1 MVGVAFFLLLF
12 LHESHF
18 FSTFATEKIKGW
30 KCDNKIDKM
39 QKIIEIKG
47 GVVRHPQMRMGAPID
62 FELLAGE
69 QLAIVGDNGS
79 GKTRLVDVL
88 TGKCA
93 LMPMNGVK
101 YDFAP
106 SKAKLVSDNMK
117 YLTFRDSYGTT
128 EGVYYYQQRW
138 NQNDIEETPLVK
150 DLLAESFRIAEEG
163 LTRKTVFDKFL
174 VREETPEQEA
184 ARLAEEEAD
193 KRAMHQELEKVRM
206 HLYEIFHLE
215 QLLDKHIILLSSGEL
230 RKFQLTKTLLTNP
243 RVLIM
248 DNPFIGLDVTAR
260 GQLAEFLTL
269 LTKETN
275 VSVVLV
281 LSKTD
286 DIPDFITHV
295 VPVKDLKVG
304 EKMTLQEY
312 KDSMEPVPARMLS
325 EEKERA
331 ILALPECLNESGAL
345 YMENGTC
352 PSVIDFRK
360 VNIRYGERTILKD
373 LSFKVMQGEHWAL
386 SGENGA
392 GKSTLLS
399 IVCADNPQS
408 YANDIVLFGHQRG
421 KGESIWDIKKHIGY
435 ISPEM
440 HRAYM
445 KDIPAVDIVA
455 SGLSDV
461 SGLYKKPKPEQRAVC
476 EFWMDIFGIK
486 QYADTTFLKLSSGEQ
501 RLVLLARAF
510 VKDPSLLILDEPLH
524 GLDLKNRRLVKDVIE
539 VFCQRKNKTM
549 IMVTHYK
556 EEYPRN
562 IDHEIFL
569 KKIS

>member
-1 MVGVAFFLLLF
+1 M
-12 LHESHF
+12 
-18 FSTFATEKIKGW
+18 
-30 KCDNKIDKM
+30 
-39 QKIIEIKG
+39 
-47 GVVRHPQMRMGAPID
+47 MRMNAPID

-93 LMPMNGVK
+93 LMPMNGVR
-101 YDFAP
+101 YDFSP
-106 SKAKLVSDNMK
+106 SKAKLVSDNIK
-117 YLTFRDSYGTT
+117 YLSFRDSYGTN

-138 NQNDIEETPLVK
+138 NQNDIEETPLVR

-174 VREETPEQEA
+174 VRDETPEQEA
-184 ARLAEEEAD
+184 ARLAQEDAD
-193 KRAMHQELEKVRM
+193 RQAMHQELEKVRR
-206 HLYEIFHLE
+206 HLYEVFHLE

-248 DNPFIGLDVTAR
+248 DNPFIGLDVNAR
-260 GQLAEFLTL
+260 GQLSEFLTL
-269 LTKETN
+269 LTRETN
-275 VSVVLV
+275 VAVVLV

-295 VPVKDLKVG
+295 VEVKDLRVG
-304 EKMTLQEY
+304 KKMTLQAF
-312 KDSMEPVPARMLS
+312 KDGREPVPARMLS

-331 ILALPECLNESGAL
+331 IINLPSSPSGNV
-345 YMENGTC
+345 EPHSSIISFNQ
-352 PSVIDFRK
+352 

-373 LSFKVMQGEHWAL
+373 LSFIVREGEHWAL
-386 SGENGA
+386 NGENGA

-408 YANDIVLFGHQRG
+408 YANDIILFGHQRG
-421 KGESIWDIKKHIGY
+421 KGESIWDIKRHIGY

-440 HRAYM
+440 HRAFM
-445 KDIPAVDIVA
+445 RDIPSIDIVA

-461 SGLYKKPKPEQRAVC
+461 SGLYRKAKAEQREVC
-476 EFWMDIFGIK
+476 EFWMDVFGVK
-486 QYADTTFLKLSSGEQ
+486 KYADTTFLKLSSGEQ

-524 GLDLKNRRLVKDVIE
+524 GLDLKNRRLVKDIIE
-539 VFCQRKNKTM
+539 VFCQRPHKTLL
-549 IMVTHYK
+549 MVTHYR
-556 EEYPRN
+556 EEYPKI
-562 IDHEIFL
+562 IDHEIYL
-569 KKIS
+569 KKMK

>member
-1 MVGVAFFLLLF
+1 M
-12 LHESHF
+12 
-18 FSTFATEKIKGW
+18 I
-30 KCDNKIDKM
+30 
-39 QKIIEIKG
+39 QKLIEIKG
-47 GVVRHPQMRMGAPID
+47 GVVRHPQMRMAAPID

-79 GKTRLVDVL
+79 GKSRLVDVL
-88 TGKCA
+88 MGKCA
-93 LMPMNGVK
+93 LMPMQGVK
-101 YDFAP
+101 YDFWP
-106 SKAKLVSDNMK
+106 SKAKMVSDNLK
-117 YLTFRDSYGTT
+117 YLSFRDSYGTS

-138 NQNDIEETPLVK
+138 NQNDIGETPLVR
-150 DLLAESFRIAEEG
+150 DLLADAFRVAEEG

-174 VREETPEQEA
+174 VRDETPEEEA
-184 ARLAEEEAD
+184 GRLAQEEAD
-193 KRAMHQELEKVRM
+193 RAEMHWELEKVRK
-206 HLYEIFHLE
+206 HLFEIFHLE
-215 QLLDKHIILLSSGEL
+215 QLMDKHVILLSSGEL
-230 RKFQLTKTLLTNP
+230 RKFQLTKTLMTNP

-260 GQLAEFLTL
+260 GQLAEFLTV
-269 LTKETN
+269 LTRETQ
-275 VSVVLV
+275 VAVVLV

-295 VPVKDLKVG
+295 VEVKDMEVG
-304 EKMTLQEY
+304 RKMTLQAYEESR
-312 KDSMEPVPARMLS
+312 KPVPARMLS
-325 EEKERA
+325 EEMERA
-331 ILALPECLNESGAL
+331 ILALDSGEKEAADDSD
-345 YMENGTC
+345 GSK
-352 PSVIDFRK
+352 SVIEFRH

-373 LSFKVMQGEHWAL
+373 LNLTVREGEHWAL

-421 KGESIWDIKKHIGY
+421 KGESIWDIKRHIGY

-445 KDIPAVDIVA
+445 RDVPAVDIVA

-476 EFWMDIFGIK
+476 EFWMDVFGIRR
-486 QYADTTFLKLSSGEQ
+486 YADTTFLKLSSGEQ

-539 VFCQRKNKTM
+539 VFCRRKNKTM
-549 IMVTHYK
+549 IMVTHYR
-556 EEYPRN
+556 EELPNN
-562 IDHEIFL
+562 IDHEIYL
-569 KKIS
+569 KKN

>member
-1 MVGVAFFLLLF
+1 
-12 LHESHF
+12 
-18 FSTFATEKIKGW
+18 
-30 KCDNKIDKM
+30 M
-39 QKIIEIKG
+39 QKIIEITG
-47 GVVRHPQMRMGAPID
+47 GEVRHPLFKMNAPID

-79 GKTRLVDVL
+79 GKSRLVDIL

-93 LMPMNGVK
+93 LMPLNGVK

-106 SKAKLVSDNMK
+106 SKAKLVSDNVK

-138 NQNDIEETPLVK
+138 NQNDIEETPVVR

-184 ARLAEEEAD
+184 ERLAQEAAD
-193 KRAMHQELEKVRM
+193 KEEMHAELEKVRK
-206 HLYEIFHLE
+206 HLFEVFHLE
-215 QLLDKHIILLSSGEL
+215 QLLDKHVILLSSGEL
-230 RKFQLTKTLLTNP
+230 RKFQLTKTLMTNP

-248 DNPFIGLDVTAR
+248 DNPFIGLDVNAR
-260 GQLAEFLTL
+260 QQLGEFLTL

-286 DIPDFITHV
+286 DIPDFVTHV
-295 VPVKDLKVG
+295 VPVKDLRVG
-304 EKMTLQEY
+304 RKITLQEY
-312 KDSMEPVPARMLS
+312 KDNVVPVPSRMLS
-325 EEKERA
+325 EEMEKA
-331 ILALPECLNESGAL
+331 ILALPYSPDA
-345 YMENGTC
+345 YTDAAPGTEQ
-352 PSVIDFRK
+352 VIGFRK

-373 LSFKVMQGEHWAL
+373 LSFTVMNGEHWAL

-445 KDIPAVDIVA
+445 KDIPAIDIVA
-455 SGLSDV
+455 SGLSDQPMRWAK
-461 SGLYKKPKPEQRAVC
+461 STDPKVRAVC
-476 EFWMDIFGIK
+476 EFWMDVFGIK
-486 QYADTTFLKLSSGEQ
+486 QYVDATFLKLSSGEQ
-501 RLVLLARAF
+501 RLVLLARTF

-539 VFCQRKNKTM
+539 VFCRRKNKTM
-549 IMVTHYK
+549 IMVTHYQ
-556 EEYPRN
+556 EELPRN
-562 IDHEIFL
+562 IDHSIFL
-569 KKIS
+569 KRN

>member
-1 MVGVAFFLLLF
+1 
-12 LHESHF
+12 
-18 FSTFATEKIKGW
+18 
-30 KCDNKIDKM
+30 M
-39 QKIIEIKG
+39 QKIIEVKG

-93 LMPMNGVK
+93 LMPMQEVK

-106 SKAKLVSDNMK
+106 SRAKMVSDNIK
-117 YLTFRDSYGTT
+117 YLTFKDSYGTS

-138 NQNDIEETPLVK
+138 NQNDIEETPLVR

-174 VREETPEQEA
+174 VRDETPEQEME
-184 ARLAEEEAD
+184 RLRQEEED
-193 KRAMHQELEKVRM
+193 KRLMHQELEKVRK

-295 VPVKDLKVG
+295 VTVKDLKVG
-304 EKMTLQEY
+304 EKMTRREFEERRE
-312 KDSMEPVPARMLS
+312 KVPERMLT
-325 EEKERA
+325 EEKEKA
-331 ILALPECLNESGAL
+331 ILEMSEVREGQGARGEEQGV
-345 YMENGTC
+345 MGEGQEER
-352 PSVIDFRK
+352 VIEFK
-360 VNIRYGERTILKD
+360 GVNIRYGERTILRD
-373 LSFKVMQGEHWAL
+373 LNLVVKAGEHWAL
-386 SGENGA
+386 NGENGA

-445 KDIPAVDIVA
+445 KDIPAIDIVA

-476 EFWMDIFGIK
+476 EFWMDIFGVK

-524 GLDLKNRRLVKDVIE
+524 GLDLKNRRLVKDIIE
-539 VFCQRKNKTM
+539 VFCRRKNKTLL
-549 IMVTHYK
+549 MVTHYR
-556 EEYPRN
+556 EEYPKI
-562 IDHEIFL
+562 IDHEIYL
-569 KKIS
+569 KKI

>member
-1 MVGVAFFLLLF
+1 
-12 LHESHF
+12 
-18 FSTFATEKIKGW
+18 
-30 KCDNKIDKM
+30 M
-39 QKIIEIKG
+39 QKIIEVKG

-93 LMPMNGVK
+93 LMPMQEVK

-106 SKAKLVSDNMK
+106 SRAKMVSDNIK

-138 NQNDIEETPLVK
+138 NQNDIEETPLVR
-150 DLLAESFRIAEEG
+150 DLLAESFRMAEEG

-174 VREETPEQEA
+174 VRDETPEQEQE
-184 ARLAEEEAD
+184 RLRQEEED
-193 KRAMHQELEKVRM
+193 KRLMHAELEKVRK

-260 GQLAEFLTL
+260 AQLAEFLTL
-269 LTKETN
+269 LTRETN

-295 VPVKDLKVG
+295 VTVKDLKVG
-304 EKMTLQEY
+304 RKMTQQEF
-312 KDSMEPVPARMLS
+312 KESSEPVPARMLT
-325 EEKERA
+325 EAKAKA
-331 ILALPECLNESGAL
+331 ILE
-345 YMENGTC
+345 MEEGRSLMADGRSQMEDGEET
-352 PSVIDFRK
+352 VIEFRN

-373 LSFKVMQGEHWAL
+373 LNLTVKEGEHWAL
-386 SGENGA
+386 NGENGA

-421 KGESIWDIKKHIGY
+421 KGESIWDIKRHIGY

-445 KDIPAVDIVA
+445 KDIPAIDIVA

-461 SGLYKKPKPEQRAVC
+461 SGLYRKPKPEQRAVC
-476 EFWMDIFGIK
+476 EFWMDIFGVK

-510 VKDPSLLILDEPLH
+510 VKDPALLILDEPLH
-524 GLDLKNRRLVKDVIE
+524 GLDLKNRRLVKDIIE
-539 VFCQRKNKTM
+539 VFCQRPHKTM
-549 IMVTHYK
+549 LMVTHYR
-556 EEYPRN
+556 EEYPKN
-562 IDHEIFL
+562 IDHEIYL
-569 KKIS
+569 RKIV

>member
-1 MVGVAFFLLLF
+1 MENV
-12 LHESHF
+12 
-18 FSTFATEKIKGW
+18 
-30 KCDNKIDKM
+30 M
-39 QKIIEIKG
+39 QKIIEVKG
-47 GVVRHPQMRMGAPID
+47 GVVRHPMFRMAAPID

-93 LMPMNGVK
+93 LMPMQEVR

-106 SKAKLVSDNMK
+106 SRARMVSDNIK

-138 NQNDIEETPLVK
+138 NQNDIEETPLVR
-150 DLLAESFRIAEEG
+150 DLLAESFRMAEEG

-174 VREETPEQEA
+174 VREETPEQEQE
-184 ARLAEEEAD
+184 RLRQEAED
-193 KRAMHQELEKVRM
+193 KRLMHVELEKVRK

-269 LTKETN
+269 LTRETN

-295 VPVKDLKVG
+295 VPVKELKVG
-304 EKMTLQEY
+304 QKMTLQEF
-312 KDSMEPVPARMLS
+312 KESQEPVPARMLT
-325 EEKERA
+325 EEKTRA
-331 ILALPECLNESGAL
+331 ILDLNVNSSNVNCQL
-345 YMENGTC
+345 STVNC
-352 PSVIDFRK
+352 QPSTVIEFRN

-373 LSFKVMQGEHWAL
+373 LNLTVKDGEHWAL
-386 SGENGA
+386 NGENGA

-421 KGESIWDIKKHIGY
+421 KGESIWDIKRHIGY

-445 KDIPAVDIVA
+445 KDIPAIDIVA

-461 SGLYKKPKPEQRAVC
+461 SGLYKKPKPEQRTVC
-476 EFWMDIFGIK
+476 EFWMDIFGVK
-486 QYADTTFLKLSSGEQ
+486 RYADTTFLKLSSGEQ

-539 VFCQRKNKTM
+539 VFCQRPHKTM
-549 IMVTHYK
+549 LMVTHYR
-556 EEYPRN
+556 EEYPKN
-562 IDHEIFL
+562 IDHEIYL
-569 KKIS
+569 KRI

>member
-1 MVGVAFFLLLF
+1 
-12 LHESHF
+12 
-18 FSTFATEKIKGW
+18 
-30 KCDNKIDKM
+30 M
-39 QKIIEIKG
+39 QKIIEVKG

-93 LMPMNGVK
+93 LMPMQEVK

-106 SKAKLVSDNMK
+106 SRAKMVSDNIK

-138 NQNDIEETPLVK
+138 NQNDIEETPLVR
-150 DLLAESFRIAEEG
+150 DLLAESFRMAEEG

-174 VREETPEQEA
+174 VRDETPEQEQE
-184 ARLAEEEAD
+184 RLRQEAED
-193 KRAMHQELEKVRM
+193 KRLMHAELEKVRK

-260 GQLAEFLTL
+260 AQLAEFLTL
-269 LTKETN
+269 LTRETN

-295 VPVKDLKVG
+295 VTVKDLKVG
-304 EKMTLQEY
+304 RKMTQQEF
-312 KDSMEPVPARMLS
+312 KESSEPVPARMLT
-325 EEKERA
+325 EEKAKA
-331 ILALPECLNESGAL
+331 ILEMGDGRGK
-345 YMENGTC
+345 MEGGRSLMADGRWKREDGEET
-352 PSVIDFRK
+352 VIEFRN

-373 LSFKVMQGEHWAL
+373 LNLTVKEGEHWAL
-386 SGENGA
+386 NGENGA

-421 KGESIWDIKKHIGY
+421 KGESIWDIKRHIGY

-445 KDIPAVDIVA
+445 KDIPAIDIVA

-461 SGLYKKPKPEQRAVC
+461 SGLYRKPKPEQRAVC
-476 EFWMDIFGIK
+476 EFWMDIFGVK

-510 VKDPSLLILDEPLH
+510 VKDPALLILDEPLH
-524 GLDLKNRRLVKDVIE
+524 GLDLKNRRLVKDIIE
-539 VFCQRKNKTM
+539 VFCQRPHKTM
-549 IMVTHYK
+549 LMVTHYR
-556 EEYPRN
+556 EEYPKN
-562 IDHEIFL
+562 IDHEIYL
-569 KKIS
+569 KKIV

>member
-1 MVGVAFFLLLF
+1 
-12 LHESHF
+12 
-18 FSTFATEKIKGW
+18 
-30 KCDNKIDKM
+30 M
-39 QKIIEIKG
+39 QKIIEIAG
-47 GVVRHPQMRMGAPID
+47 GEVRHPQYKMGAPIN

-79 GKTRLVDVL
+79 GKTRLVDIL

-101 YDFAP
+101 YDFSP
-106 SKAKLVSDNMK
+106 SKAKMVSDNMK

-138 NQNDIEETPLVK
+138 NQNDIEETPLVR

-184 ARLAEEEAD
+184 ERLAQEEAD
-193 KRAMHQELEKVRM
+193 KQEMHRELEKVRK

-215 QLLDKHIILLSSGEL
+215 QLLDKHVILLSSGEL

-248 DNPFIGLDVTAR
+248 DNPFIGLDVNAR
-260 GQLAEFLTL
+260 RQLAEFLTL

-295 VPVKDLKVG
+295 VPVKDMKVG

-312 KDSMEPVPARMLS
+312 KDSMVPVPPRMLS

-331 ILALPECLNESGAL
+331 ILSLPYSAADDREVESGT
-345 YMENGTC
+345 EQ
-352 PSVIDFRK
+352 VIDFRK

-373 LSFKVMQGEHWAL
+373 LSFTVMNGEHWAL

-445 KDIPAVDIVA
+445 KDIPAVEIVA

-461 SGLYKKPKPEQRAVC
+461 SGLYRKPKPEQKAIC

-524 GLDLKNRRLVKDVIE
+524 GLDLKNRRLVKDIIE

-562 IDHEIFL
+562 IDHEIYL
-569 KKIS
+569 KKN

>member
-1 MVGVAFFLLLF
+1 
-12 LHESHF
+12 
-18 FSTFATEKIKGW
+18 
-30 KCDNKIDKM
+30 M
-39 QKIIEIKG
+39 QKIIEITG
-47 GVVRHPQMRMGAPID
+47 GEVRHPLYKMAAPID

-93 LMPMNGVK
+93 LMPLNGVK

-106 SKAKLVSDNMK
+106 SKAKMVSDNIK

-138 NQNDIEETPLVK
+138 NQNDIDESPLVK
-150 DLLAESFRIAEEG
+150 DLLADSFRIAEEG
-163 LTRKTVFDKFL
+163 LTRKTVFDKFM
-174 VREETPEQEA
+174 VRDESPEEEV
-184 ARLAEEEAD
+184 ARLAEEEAE
-193 KRAMHQELEKVRM
+193 KRAMHVELEKVRK

-215 QLLDKHIILLSSGEL
+215 QLLEKHVILLSSGEL

-248 DNPFIGLDVTAR
+248 DNPFIGLDVNAR
-260 GQLAEFLTL
+260 KQLADFLTL
-269 LTKETN
+269 LTRETN
-275 VSVVLV
+275 VAVVLV

-286 DIPDFITHV
+286 DMPDFITHV
-295 VPVKDLKVG
+295 VPVAGLKVG
-304 EKMTLQEY
+304 KKMTRREYQE
-312 KDSMEPVPARMLS
+312 SMAPVPPRLLS

-331 ILALPECLNESGAL
+331 ILSLPYAADARTEVEP
-345 YMENGTC
+345 GTEV
-352 PSVIDFRK
+352 VIDFRK

-373 LSFKVMQGEHWAL
+373 LSFKVMNGEHWAL

-461 SGLYKKPKPEQRAVC
+461 SGLYKKSKPEQRAIC
-476 EFWMDIFGIK
+476 EFWMDIFGIRSC
-486 QYADTTFLKLSSGEQ
+486 ADTTFLKLSSGEQ

-524 GLDLKNRRLVKDVIE
+524 GLDLKNRRLVKDIIE

-556 EEYPRN
+556 EELPRN
-562 IDHEIFL
+562 IDHEIYL
-569 KKIS
+569 KKNL

>member
-1 MVGVAFFLLLF
+1 
-12 LHESHF
+12 
-18 FSTFATEKIKGW
+18 
-30 KCDNKIDKM
+30 M
-39 QKIIEIKG
+39 QKIIEVKG
-47 GVVRHPQMRMGAPID
+47 GVVRHPQLRMGAPID

-93 LMPMNGVK
+93 LMPMQEVK

-106 SKAKLVSDNMK
+106 SRAKMVSDNIK

-138 NQNDIEETPLVK
+138 NQNDIEETPLVR
-150 DLLAESFRIAEEG
+150 DLLAESFRMAEEG

-174 VREETPEQEA
+174 VRDETPEQEQE
-184 ARLAEEEAD
+184 RLRQEEED
-193 KRAMHQELEKVRM
+193 KRLMHAELEKVRK

-260 GQLAEFLTL
+260 AQLAEFLTL
-269 LTKETN
+269 LTRETN

-295 VPVKDLKVG
+295 VTVKDLKVG
-304 EKMTLQEY
+304 RKMTQQEF
-312 KDSMEPVPARMLS
+312 KESSEPVPARMLT
-325 EEKERA
+325 EEKAKA
-331 ILALPECLNESGAL
+331 ILEMGEGRLE
-345 YMENGTC
+345 MEEGRSLMADGRSQMEDGEET
-352 PSVIDFRK
+352 VIEFRN

-373 LSFKVMQGEHWAL
+373 LNLTVKEGEHWAL
-386 SGENGA
+386 NGENGA

-421 KGESIWDIKKHIGY
+421 KGESIWDIKRHIGY

-445 KDIPAVDIVA
+445 KDIPAIDIVA

-461 SGLYKKPKPEQRAVC
+461 SGLYRKPKPEQRAVC
-476 EFWMDIFGIK
+476 EFWMDIFGVK

-510 VKDPSLLILDEPLH
+510 VKDPALLILDEPLH
-524 GLDLKNRRLVKDVIE
+524 GLDLKNRRLVKDIIE
-539 VFCQRKNKTM
+539 VFCQRPHKTM
-549 IMVTHYK
+549 LMVTHYR
-556 EEYPRN
+556 EEYPKN
-562 IDHEIFL
+562 IDHEIYL
-569 KKIS
+569 KKIV

>member
-1 MVGVAFFLLLF
+1 
-12 LHESHF
+12 
-18 FSTFATEKIKGW
+18 
-30 KCDNKIDKM
+30 M
-39 QKIIEIKG
+39 QKIIEIKNG
-47 GVVRHPQMRMGAPID
+47 EVRHPQMRMAAPID

-106 SKAKLVSDNMK
+106 SKAKLVSDNIK
-117 YLTFRDSYGTT
+117 YLSFRDSYGTN

-138 NQNDIEETPLVK
+138 NQNDIEETPLVR

-174 VREETPEQEA
+174 VRDETPEQEA
-184 ARLAEEEAD
+184 ERLAQEAAD
-193 KRAMHQELEKVRM
+193 REAMHRELEKVRQ
-206 HLYEIFHLE
+206 HLYEVFHLE

-269 LTKETN
+269 LTRETN
-275 VSVVLV
+275 VAVVLV

-295 VPVKDLKVG
+295 VEVKNLCVG
-304 EKMTLQEY
+304 KKMSLQEF
-312 KDSMEPVPARMLS
+312 KEKREPIPTRMLS
-325 EEKERA
+325 NEKVEA
-331 ILALPECLNESGAL
+331 ILSLHLNANPISEGGVGAS
-345 YMENGTC
+345 T
-352 PSVIDFRK
+352 VIDFRN

-373 LSFKVMQGEHWAL
+373 LSFMVKEGEHWAL
-386 SGENGA
+386 NGENGA

-421 KGESIWDIKKHIGY
+421 KGESIWDIKRHIGY

-445 KDIPAVDIVA
+445 KDVPAIDIVA

-461 SGLYKKPKPEQRAVC
+461 SGLYRKAKAEQREVC
-476 EFWMDIFGIK
+476 EFWMDIFGVK
-486 QYADTTFLKLSSGEQ
+486 KYADTTFLKLSSGEQ

-524 GLDLKNRRLVKDVIE
+524 GLDLKNRRLVKDIIE
-539 VFCQRKNKTM
+539 VFCQRPNKTLL
-549 IMVTHYK
+549 MVTHYR
-556 EEYPRN
+556 EEYPKN
-562 IDHEIFL
+562 IDHEIYL
-569 KKIS
+569 KKL

>member
-1 MVGVAFFLLLF
+1 
-12 LHESHF
+12 
-18 FSTFATEKIKGW
+18 
-30 KCDNKIDKM
+30 M
-39 QKIIEIKG
+39 QKIIEVKG

-93 LMPMNGVK
+93 LMPMQEVK

-106 SKAKLVSDNMK
+106 SRAKMVSDNIK

-138 NQNDIEETPLVK
+138 NQNDIEETPLVR
-150 DLLAESFRIAEEG
+150 DLLAESFRMAEEG

-174 VREETPEQEA
+174 VRDETPEQEQE
-184 ARLAEEEAD
+184 RLRQEAED
-193 KRAMHQELEKVRM
+193 KRLMHAELEKVRK

-260 GQLAEFLTL
+260 AQLAEFLTL
-269 LTKETN
+269 LTRETN

-295 VPVKDLKVG
+295 VTVKDLKVG
-304 EKMTLQEY
+304 RKMTQQEF
-312 KDSMEPVPARMLS
+312 KESSEPVPARMLT
-325 EEKERA
+325 EEKAKA
-331 ILALPECLNESGAL
+331 ILEMGEGRGK
-345 YMENGTC
+345 MEEGRRKREEGEET
-352 PSVIDFRK
+352 VIEFRN

-373 LSFKVMQGEHWAL
+373 LNLTVKEGEHWAL
-386 SGENGA
+386 NGENGA

-421 KGESIWDIKKHIGY
+421 KGESIWDIKRHIGY

-445 KDIPAVDIVA
+445 KDIPAIDIVA

-461 SGLYKKPKPEQRAVC
+461 SGLYRKPKPEQRAVC
-476 EFWMDIFGIK
+476 EFWMDIFGVK

-510 VKDPSLLILDEPLH
+510 VKDPALLILDEPLH
-524 GLDLKNRRLVKDVIE
+524 GLDLKNRRLVKDIIE
-539 VFCQRKNKTM
+539 VFCQRSHKTM
-549 IMVTHYK
+549 LMVTHYR
-556 EEYPRN
+556 EEYPKN
-562 IDHEIFL
+562 IDHEIYL
-569 KKIS
+569 KKIV